1 LIRREVEIKLKQ
13 NVWIFRALILVFS
26 IFIIAFSISC
36 TAATLKQVATPG
48 EKTVENS
55 QSSENQ
61 PGTEKETTTVK
72 VQSSQNESNPT
83 GNTENQNLN
92 ESKTTELPVGGLGP
106 GGSGTK
112 QVDGLH
118 LTGTPIKVDIDTY
131 RLKVSGA
138 VKKELS
144 LTFDDVKKMPSER
157 VFSELVCPGFF
168 TDSGYWT
175 GVKIIDILNIAG
187 INENAKTAEFKS
199 LDGYLSDILID
210 KFSSE
215 GFLIAYEFNDKE
227 FAEENGYPLRVVAKG
242 ETGSV
247 WVKWLGEIIVME

>member
-1 LIRREVEIKLKQ
+1 M
-13 NVWIFRALILVFS
+13 WIFRALILVFS
-26 IFIIAFSISC
+26 IFIITFLISC
-36 TAATLKQVATPG
+36 AAAVQKPDITQG

-55 QSSENQ
+55 QSSTNQ
-61 PGTEKETTTVK
+61 SGVEKETTADQVLG
-72 VQSSQNESNPT
+72 SQK
-83 GNTENQNLN
+83 ENDLAG
-92 ESKTTELPVGGLGP
+92 TTEKQNTIESETTEAQIGGLAP
-106 GGSGTK
+106 SGFGIE

-131 RLKVSGA
+131 RLKVSGG

-175 GVKIIDILNIAG
+175 GVKIIDILNVAG
-187 INENAKTAEFKS
+187 INENALTVEFKS
-199 LDGYLSDILID
+199 IDGYVSDILID

>member
-1 LIRREVEIKLKQ
+1 MKQ
-13 NVWIFRALILVFS
+13 NIWIFRVLILVIS
-26 IFIIAFSISC
+26 IFIVTFSISC
-36 TAATLKQVATPG
+36 AAATQKPVATPG

-61 PGTEKETTTVK
+61 SGAEKETATAT
-72 VQSSQNESNPT
+72 VQSSQNESSPT
-83 GNTENQNLN
+83 GNTDNQNPN

-106 GGSGTK
+106 GGFGNK

-144 LTFDDVKKMPSER
+144 LTFEDVKKMPSER

-187 INENAKTAEFKS
+187 INENAQTVEFKS
-199 LDGYLSDILID
+199 IDGYLSDILID

-242 ETGSV
+242 EKGSV